1 MGFIDQIMGAM
12 GMEAAQTVTEE
23 PTSNADPQRTEETKT
38 DEVKE
43 KAEKIQDLDDGTD
56 QGEGA
61 SSEEKTYSRDELND
75 ILNEKRKEWKKE
87 LFKANMKDQINNR
100 LTEEGIPVKAAELI
114 QYTDEAGTLKSLETV
129 ISTIKELVSDGITE
143 RLRGKTP
150 EGLGKSAST
159 GFWGKP
165 ENDFDGVNKVN
176 VYSVETVPLNDY
188 DINAKSNRYGTPV
201 ELGNDVQTLELTQD
215 KSFTFSIDRKNAT
228 DTMMAM
234 SAAKALARE
243 LKEVVTPTIDRYRIA
258 KYTAEALAA
267 HTKEETLTTETAYS
281 AFLEGSMVLF
291 DAKVPTEGRIAFVTS
306 AYYKAIKLDKNFV
319 SSGDKGQEIAVTG
332 AVGTIDKTTI
342 IVAPADYFVKG
353 TNFIICH
360 PMAMTSPVKLA
371 DYKIHENPQGINGWL
386 VEGRIYY
393 DAFVLNNKKA
403 AIYLSKQAAK

>member
-1 MGFIDQIMGAM
+1 MA
-12 GMEAAQTVTEE
+12 V
-23 PTSNADPQRTEETKT
+23 NY
-38 DEVKE
+38 
-43 KAEKIQDLDDGTD
+43 AEKFSQTIDEQLSKDSLTD
-56 QGEGA
+56 
-61 SSEEKTYSRDELND
+61 
-75 ILNEKRKEWKKE
+75 
-87 LFKANMKDQINNR
+87 KAVNKD
-100 LTEEGIPVKAAELI
+100 
-114 QYTDEAGTLKSLETV
+114 Y
-129 ISTIKELVSDGITE
+129 
-143 RLRGKTP
+143 
-150 EGLGKSAST
+150 
-159 GFWGKP
+159 
-165 ENDFDGVNKVN
+165 DFDGVNKVN

-243 LKEVVTPTIDRYRIA
+243 LKGVVTPTIDRYRIA
-258 KYTAEALAA
+258 KYTAEALVA

>member
-1 MGFIDQIMGAM
+1 MA
-12 GMEAAQTVTEE
+12 V
-23 PTSNADPQRTEETKT
+23 NY
-38 DEVKE
+38 
-43 KAEKIQDLDDGTD
+43 AEKFSQTIDEQLSKDSLTD
-56 QGEGA
+56 
-61 SSEEKTYSRDELND
+61 
-75 ILNEKRKEWKKE
+75 
-87 LFKANMKDQINNR
+87 KAVNKD
-100 LTEEGIPVKAAELI
+100 
-114 QYTDEAGTLKSLETV
+114 Y
-129 ISTIKELVSDGITE
+129 
-143 RLRGKTP
+143 
-150 EGLGKSAST
+150 
-159 GFWGKP
+159 
-165 ENDFDGVNKVN
+165 DFDGVNKVN

-258 KYTAEALAA
+258 KYTAEALVA

-291 DAKVPTEGRIAFVTS
+291 DAKVPAEGRIAFVTS

>member
-1 MGFIDQIMGAM
+1 MVY
-12 GMEAAQTVTEE
+12 ETNCTE
-23 PTSNADPQRTEETKT
+23 
-38 DEVKE
+38 
-43 KAEKIQDLDDGTD
+43 I
-56 QGEGA
+56 
-61 SSEEKTYSRDELND
+61 
-75 ILNEKRKEWKKE
+75 
-87 LFKANMKDQINNR
+87 
-100 LTEEGIPVKAAELI
+100 
-114 QYTDEAGTLKSLETV
+114 
-129 ISTIKELVSDGITE
+129 
-143 RLRGKTP
+143 
-150 EGLGKSAST
+150 
-159 GFWGKP
+159 
-165 ENDFDGVNKVN
+165 
-176 VYSVETVPLNDY
+176 
-188 DINAKSNRYGTPV
+188 
-201 ELGNDVQTLELTQD
+201 TQD

-258 KYTAEALAA
+258 KYTAEALVA

>member
-1 MGFIDQIMGAM
+1 MA
-12 GMEAAQTVTEE
+12 V
-23 PTSNADPQRTEETKT
+23 NY
-38 DEVKE
+38 
-43 KAEKIQDLDDGTD
+43 AEKFSQTIDEQLSKDSLTD
-56 QGEGA
+56 
-61 SSEEKTYSRDELND
+61 
-75 ILNEKRKEWKKE
+75 
-87 LFKANMKDQINNR
+87 KAVNKD
-100 LTEEGIPVKAAELI
+100 
-114 QYTDEAGTLKSLETV
+114 Y
-129 ISTIKELVSDGITE
+129 
-143 RLRGKTP
+143 
-150 EGLGKSAST
+150 
-159 GFWGKP
+159 
-165 ENDFDGVNKVN
+165 DFDGVNKVN

-188 DINAKSNRYGTPV
+188 NINAKSNRYGTPV

-332 AVGTIDKTTI
+332 AVGTIDKTAI
-342 IVAPADYFVKG
+342 IVAPADYFVRG

>member
-1 MGFIDQIMGAM
+1 MA
-12 GMEAAQTVTEE
+12 V
-23 PTSNADPQRTEETKT
+23 NY
-38 DEVKE
+38 
-43 KAEKIQDLDDGTD
+43 AEKFSQTIDEQLSKDSLTD
-56 QGEGA
+56 
-61 SSEEKTYSRDELND
+61 
-75 ILNEKRKEWKKE
+75 
-87 LFKANMKDQINNR
+87 KAVNKD
-100 LTEEGIPVKAAELI
+100 
-114 QYTDEAGTLKSLETV
+114 Y
-129 ISTIKELVSDGITE
+129 
-143 RLRGKTP
+143 
-150 EGLGKSAST
+150 
-159 GFWGKP
+159 
-165 ENDFDGVNKVN
+165 DFDGVNKVN

-258 KYTAEALAA
+258 KYTAEALVA

-291 DAKVPTEGRIAFVTS
+291 DAKVPTEGRIAFVKS

>member
-1 MGFIDQIMGAM
+1 M
-12 GMEAAQTVTEE
+12 
-23 PTSNADPQRTEETKT
+23 
-38 DEVKE
+38 
-43 KAEKIQDLDDGTD
+43 
-56 QGEGA
+56 
-61 SSEEKTYSRDELND
+61 
-75 ILNEKRKEWKKE
+75 
-87 LFKANMKDQINNR
+87 
-100 LTEEGIPVKAAELI
+100 
-114 QYTDEAGTLKSLETV
+114 
-129 ISTIKELVSDGITE
+129 
-143 RLRGKTP
+143 
-150 EGLGKSAST
+150 
-159 GFWGKP
+159 
-165 ENDFDGVNKVN
+165 
-176 VYSVETVPLNDY
+176 PLNDY

-258 KYTAEALAA
+258 KYTAEALVA
-267 HTKEETLTTETAYS
+267 HTKEE
-281 AFLEGSMVLF
+281 EGSMVLF

>member
-1 MGFIDQIMGAM
+1 MA
-12 GMEAAQTVTEE
+12 V
-23 PTSNADPQRTEETKT
+23 NY
-38 DEVKE
+38 
-43 KAEKIQDLDDGTD
+43 AEKFSQTIDEQLSKDSLTD
-56 QGEGA
+56 
-61 SSEEKTYSRDELND
+61 
-75 ILNEKRKEWKKE
+75 
-87 LFKANMKDQINNR
+87 KAVNKD
-100 LTEEGIPVKAAELI
+100 
-114 QYTDEAGTLKSLETV
+114 Y
-129 ISTIKELVSDGITE
+129 
-143 RLRGKTP
+143 
-150 EGLGKSAST
+150 
-159 GFWGKP
+159 
-165 ENDFDGVNKVN
+165 DFDGVNKVN

-258 KYTAEALAA
+258 KYTAKALVA

>member
-1 MGFIDQIMGAM
+1 MA
-12 GMEAAQTVTEE
+12 V
-23 PTSNADPQRTEETKT
+23 NY
-38 DEVKE
+38 
-43 KAEKIQDLDDGTD
+43 AEKFSQTIDEQLSKDSLTD
-56 QGEGA
+56 
-61 SSEEKTYSRDELND
+61 
-75 ILNEKRKEWKKE
+75 
-87 LFKANMKDQINNR
+87 KAVNKD
-100 LTEEGIPVKAAELI
+100 
-114 QYTDEAGTLKSLETV
+114 Y
-129 ISTIKELVSDGITE
+129 
-143 RLRGKTP
+143 
-150 EGLGKSAST
+150 
-159 GFWGKP
+159 
-165 ENDFDGVNKVN
+165 DFDGVNKVN

-281 AFLEGSMVLF
+281 AFLEGSMALF

>member
-1 MGFIDQIMGAM
+1 MA
-12 GMEAAQTVTEE
+12 V
-23 PTSNADPQRTEETKT
+23 NY
-38 DEVKE
+38 
-43 KAEKIQDLDDGTD
+43 AEKFSQTIDEQLSKDSLTD
-56 QGEGA
+56 
-61 SSEEKTYSRDELND
+61 
-75 ILNEKRKEWKKE
+75 
-87 LFKANMKDQINNR
+87 KAVNKD
-100 LTEEGIPVKAAELI
+100 
-114 QYTDEAGTLKSLETV
+114 Y
-129 ISTIKELVSDGITE
+129 
-143 RLRGKTP
+143 
-150 EGLGKSAST
+150 
-159 GFWGKP
+159 
-165 ENDFDGVNKVN
+165 DFDGVNKVN

-258 KYTAEALAA
+258 KYTAKALVA

-403 AIYLSKQAAK
+403 AIYLSKQAAKQPLNMD

>member
-1 MGFIDQIMGAM
+1 MA
-12 GMEAAQTVTEE
+12 V
-23 PTSNADPQRTEETKT
+23 NY
-38 DEVKE
+38 
-43 KAEKIQDLDDGTD
+43 AEKFSQTIDEQLSKDSLTD
-56 QGEGA
+56 
-61 SSEEKTYSRDELND
+61 
-75 ILNEKRKEWKKE
+75 
-87 LFKANMKDQINNR
+87 KAVNKD
-100 LTEEGIPVKAAELI
+100 
-114 QYTDEAGTLKSLETV
+114 Y
-129 ISTIKELVSDGITE
+129 
-143 RLRGKTP
+143 
-150 EGLGKSAST
+150 
-159 GFWGKP
+159 
-165 ENDFDGVNKVN
+165 DFDGVNKVN

-243 LKEVVTPTIDRYRIA
+243 LKEVVTPTIDCYRIA
-258 KYTAEALAA
+258 KYTAEALVA

>member
-1 MGFIDQIMGAM
+1 MA
-12 GMEAAQTVTEE
+12 V
-23 PTSNADPQRTEETKT
+23 NY
-38 DEVKE
+38 
-43 KAEKIQDLDDGTD
+43 AEKFSQTIDEQLSKDSLTD
-56 QGEGA
+56 
-61 SSEEKTYSRDELND
+61 
-75 ILNEKRKEWKKE
+75 
-87 LFKANMKDQINNR
+87 KAVNKD
-100 LTEEGIPVKAAELI
+100 
-114 QYTDEAGTLKSLETV
+114 Y
-129 ISTIKELVSDGITE
+129 
-143 RLRGKTP
+143 
-150 EGLGKSAST
+150 
-159 GFWGKP
+159 
-165 ENDFDGVNKVN
+165 DFDGVNKVN

-258 KYTAEALAA
+258 KYTVEALVA

>member
-1 MGFIDQIMGAM
+1 MA
-12 GMEAAQTVTEE
+12 V
-23 PTSNADPQRTEETKT
+23 NY
-38 DEVKE
+38 
-43 KAEKIQDLDDGTD
+43 AEKFSQTIDEQLSKDSLTD
-56 QGEGA
+56 
-61 SSEEKTYSRDELND
+61 
-75 ILNEKRKEWKKE
+75 
-87 LFKANMKDQINNR
+87 KAVNKD
-100 LTEEGIPVKAAELI
+100 
-114 QYTDEAGTLKSLETV
+114 Y
-129 ISTIKELVSDGITE
+129 
-143 RLRGKTP
+143 
-150 EGLGKSAST
+150 
-159 GFWGKP
+159 
-165 ENDFDGVNKVN
+165 DFDGVNKVN

-188 DINAKSNRYGTPV
+188 DISAKSNRYGTPV

>member
-1 MGFIDQIMGAM
+1 MA
-12 GMEAAQTVTEE
+12 V
-23 PTSNADPQRTEETKT
+23 NY
-38 DEVKE
+38 
-43 KAEKIQDLDDGTD
+43 AEKFSQTIDEQLSKDSLTD
-56 QGEGA
+56 
-61 SSEEKTYSRDELND
+61 
-75 ILNEKRKEWKKE
+75 
-87 LFKANMKDQINNR
+87 KAVNKD
-100 LTEEGIPVKAAELI
+100 
-114 QYTDEAGTLKSLETV
+114 Y
-129 ISTIKELVSDGITE
+129 
-143 RLRGKTP
+143 
-150 EGLGKSAST
+150 
-159 GFWGKP
+159 
-165 ENDFDGVNKVN
+165 DFDGVNKVN

-258 KYTAEALAA
+258 KYTAEALVA

-291 DAKVPTEGRIAFVTS
+291 DGKVPTEGRIAFVTS

>member
-1 MGFIDQIMGAM
+1 MA
-12 GMEAAQTVTEE
+12 V
-23 PTSNADPQRTEETKT
+23 NY
-38 DEVKE
+38 
-43 KAEKIQDLDDGTD
+43 AEKFSQTIDEQLSKDSLTD
-56 QGEGA
+56 
-61 SSEEKTYSRDELND
+61 
-75 ILNEKRKEWKKE
+75 
-87 LFKANMKDQINNR
+87 KAVNKD
-100 LTEEGIPVKAAELI
+100 
-114 QYTDEAGTLKSLETV
+114 Y
-129 ISTIKELVSDGITE
+129 
-143 RLRGKTP
+143 
-150 EGLGKSAST
+150 
-159 GFWGKP
+159 
-165 ENDFDGVNKVN
+165 DFDGVNKVN

-215 KSFTFSIDRKNAT
+215 KSFTFSIDRKNCNIHH
-228 DTMMAM
+228 DGNER
-234 SAAKALARE
+234 AKALARE

-258 KYTAEALAA
+258 KYTAEALSSTYQRGDTY
-267 HTKEETLTTETAYS
+267 HRNS
-281 AFLEGSMVLF
+281 IRAFLEGSMVLF

-393 DAFVLNNKKA
+393 DAFVLNNKKQ
-403 AIYLSKQAAK
+403 LFTCQSRQQNSR

>member
-1 MGFIDQIMGAM
+1 MA
-12 GMEAAQTVTEE
+12 V
-23 PTSNADPQRTEETKT
+23 NY
-38 DEVKE
+38 
-43 KAEKIQDLDDGTD
+43 AEKFSQTIDEQLSKDSLTD
-56 QGEGA
+56 
-61 SSEEKTYSRDELND
+61 
-75 ILNEKRKEWKKE
+75 
-87 LFKANMKDQINNR
+87 KAVNKD
-100 LTEEGIPVKAAELI
+100 
-114 QYTDEAGTLKSLETV
+114 Y
-129 ISTIKELVSDGITE
+129 
-143 RLRGKTP
+143 
-150 EGLGKSAST
+150 
-159 GFWGKP
+159 
-165 ENDFDGVNKVN
+165 DFDGVNKVN

-243 LKEVVTPTIDRYRIA
+243 LKEVVTPTIDRNRIA
-258 KYTAEALAA
+258 KYTAEALVA

>member
-1 MGFIDQIMGAM
+1 MA
-12 GMEAAQTVTEE
+12 V
-23 PTSNADPQRTEETKT
+23 NY
-38 DEVKE
+38 
-43 KAEKIQDLDDGTD
+43 AEKFSQTIDEQLSKDSLTD
-56 QGEGA
+56 
-61 SSEEKTYSRDELND
+61 
-75 ILNEKRKEWKKE
+75 
-87 LFKANMKDQINNR
+87 KAVNKD
-100 LTEEGIPVKAAELI
+100 
-114 QYTDEAGTLKSLETV
+114 Y
-129 ISTIKELVSDGITE
+129 
-143 RLRGKTP
+143 
-150 EGLGKSAST
+150 
-159 GFWGKP
+159 
-165 ENDFDGVNKVN
+165 DFDGVNKVN

-243 LKEVVTPTIDRYRIA
+243 LKEVVTPTIDRYRIT
-258 KYTAEALAA
+258 KYTAEALVA

>member
-1 MGFIDQIMGAM
+1 MA
-12 GMEAAQTVTEE
+12 V
-23 PTSNADPQRTEETKT
+23 NY
-38 DEVKE
+38 
-43 KAEKIQDLDDGTD
+43 AEKFSQTIDEQLSKDSLTD
-56 QGEGA
+56 
-61 SSEEKTYSRDELND
+61 
-75 ILNEKRKEWKKE
+75 
-87 LFKANMKDQINNR
+87 KAVNKD
-100 LTEEGIPVKAAELI
+100 
-114 QYTDEAGTLKSLETV
+114 Y
-129 ISTIKELVSDGITE
+129 
-143 RLRGKTP
+143 
-150 EGLGKSAST
+150 
-159 GFWGKP
+159 
-165 ENDFDGVNKVN
+165 DFDGVNKVN

-188 DINAKSNRYGTPV
+188 DINAKSNLYGTPV

-258 KYTAEALAA
+258 KYTAEALVA

>member
-1 MGFIDQIMGAM
+1 MA
-12 GMEAAQTVTEE
+12 V
-23 PTSNADPQRTEETKT
+23 NY
-38 DEVKE
+38 
-43 KAEKIQDLDDGTD
+43 AEKFSQTIDEQLSKDSLTD
-56 QGEGA
+56 
-61 SSEEKTYSRDELND
+61 
-75 ILNEKRKEWKKE
+75 
-87 LFKANMKDQINNR
+87 KAVNKD
-100 LTEEGIPVKAAELI
+100 
-114 QYTDEAGTLKSLETV
+114 Y
-129 ISTIKELVSDGITE
+129 
-143 RLRGKTP
+143 
-150 EGLGKSAST
+150 
-159 GFWGKP
+159 
-165 ENDFDGVNKVN
+165 DFDGVNKVN

-403 AIYLSKQAAK
+403 AITCQSKQQNSR